1 MKNLICPLGR
11 RLAIALVGAAI
22 LSPAALAAGPE
33 FTQVALRKHDAGT
46 FYVDGALQGYGDLR
60 MLLDTGSSY
69 LVISQAIL
77 EDLLKAGEA
86 RYARQLE
93 GTMADGSTRVIP
105 VYRVAGLRL
114 GADCWIHDIEA
125 AVLPG
130 NTRPILGMNILAR
143 LAPFTFSANPAQ
155 LSVQQCQMPE
165 PTLAAEVTAME
176 AVAEATTATVNS
188 VGVSQ

>member
-1 MKNLICPLGR
+1 MKNLFHPLRHRIAITLLGASL
-11 RLAIALVGAAI
+11 LA
-22 LSPAALAAGPE
+22 PAAHAAGAE

-77 EDLLKAGEA
+77 EDLLKTGGA
-86 RYARQLE
+86 RYSRQLE
-93 GTMADGSTRVIP
+93 GIMADGSTRVIP

-114 GADCWIHDIEA
+114 GADCWIHDVEA
-125 AVLPG
+125 AVMPG
-130 NTRPILGMNILAR
+130 HTRPILGMNILAR

-155 LSVQQCQMPE
+155 LSVQQCQLPVA
-165 PTLAAEVTAME
+165 PPAAEFTAVE
-176 AVAEATTATVNS
+176 APAVPAAAAKDA
-188 VGVSQ
+188 VGVSH